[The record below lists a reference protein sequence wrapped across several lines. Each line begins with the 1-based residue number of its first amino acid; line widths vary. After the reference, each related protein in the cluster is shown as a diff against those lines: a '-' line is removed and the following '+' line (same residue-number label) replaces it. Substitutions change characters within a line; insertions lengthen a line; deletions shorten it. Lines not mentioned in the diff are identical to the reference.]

1 MKIVCSAFLGVSIS
15 FLFSGCSSSPIHA
28 YAVKTADY
36 GQCRSLKKGERIAYK
51 KRPVA
56 FICEDRHVLVGKPY
70 KIEDA
75 WYYKSGLYD
84 GKKVKS
90 ASQTKIDK
98 VLHNICQL
106 QGSYGTGK
114 QKIRKFY
121 FDTKLKSCRPF
132 QWSGQEGMAPF
143 DSQDICEMN
152 CYY

>member
-1 MKIVCSAFLGVSIS
+1 MKKVYSALLVASSI
-15 FLFSGCSSSPIHA
+15 FLFSGCSSSPVNA

-70 KIEDA
+70 KIEDT

-84 GKKVKS
+84 GKKVKA
-90 ASQTKIDK
+90 ASQTKVNK
-98 VLHNICQL
+98 VLRNICQL
-106 QGSYGTGK
+106 QGSYGAGT

-121 FDTKLKSCRPF
+121 FDTTLKSCRPF
-132 QWSGQEGMAPF
+132 QWSGKGGTAPF
-143 DSQDICEMN
+143 DSVDICEMN
-152 CYY
+152 CHY